1 MIELLAPEPG
11 MRVLELAAG
20 PGETG
25 FLLHPRLQPGGVLL
39 STDAAPEMVDVA
51 RRRADELGLD
61 DVQFAV
67 EDAARLTLPDDAVD
81 AVLCRFGL
89 MLVPEMDRAASEI
102 ARVLRPGGRA
112 VIAVWA
118 GPKLNPWIAATGKA
132 AVELGHMEPPDHD
145 APGPFR
151 LADVEKLRSV
161 IAGGGLAVESVD
173 DVPVAWSAR
182 SLDEWWEATRD
193 VSRVLTDL
201 LGRLSVD
208 EAQALRAAAESRLQ
222 EFVADDGS
230 VAAVGVARVVLATPA

>member
-1 MIELLAPEPG
+1 M
-11 MRVLELAAG
+11 
-20 PGETG
+20 
-25 FLLHPRLQPGGVLL
+25 
-39 STDAAPEMVDVA
+39 
-51 RRRADELGLD
+51 
-61 DVQFAV
+61 
-67 EDAARLTLPDDAVD
+67 
-81 AVLCRFGL
+81 
-89 MLVPEMDRAASEI
+89 
-102 ARVLRPGGRA
+102 
-112 VIAVWA
+112 
-118 GPKLNPWIAATGKA
+118 
-132 AVELGHMEPPDHD
+132 
-145 APGPFR
+145 
-151 LADVEKLRSV
+151 